1 MFAKAIFSAE
11 RRKFDFRGL
20 LRSFDRALVGHFLDL
35 CRRSFVKL
43 LLRGRGWPRF
53 PETSWACG
61 HWYTVSC
68 ILSLGG
74 SFISDID
81 MFRANAFSI
90 TCPLTLC
97 RGVTKAYENFFSFP
111 NKRSRRVRGKLNISI
126 RIGWNLEK
134 FRNSKDQNLQ
144 EFGTLGKAEPR
155 NTLNAEFQ
163 VVSEFSLQRDR
174 VPRVFK
180 TLRIWNF

>member
-111 NKRSRRVRGKLNISI
+111 EQTLSSSPWEIEYFHSNRMESREIS
-126 RIGWNLEK
+126 K
-134 FRNSKDQNLQ
+134 FQR
-144 EFGTLGKAEPR
+144 
-155 NTLNAEFQ
+155 
-163 VVSEFSLQRDR
+163 SEFAGIRNPWKSR
-174 VPRVFK
+174 
-180 TLRIWNF
+180 TT